1 MARLDLSSIVDTDNR
16 RNNSLTDLIQANG
29 DAFKY
34 LERQA
39 GDLDRRLDGVAR
51 RGLRSLEN
59 GLIATI
65 TGARSASDSLR
76 QLAQTILTDLT
87 QSVIGSAIG
96 GGSGTQSLIAGS
108 LTNIG
113 SSIGGSS
120 GTQSLIAGSLT
131 NVISSTLQHFLGQP
145 ARFASGGL
153 VASSLARQGTDRV
166 PALLSPGEFV
176 VNARATQ
183 RWGALLETINR
194 GGSVQGGLSSGRG
207 STFFSIDARGAE
219 AGSEAR
225 IRDVVM
231 QTLQVHRGGIVR
243 EASAVAQV
251 EFIRAIERGG
261 SIASVVGRR

>member
-1 MARLDLSSIVDTDNR
+1 MVRLDLSGIIDTDNR

-29 DAFKY
+29 DAFKD

-87 QSVIGSAIG
+87 KSVIGSAIG
-96 GGSGTQSLIAGS
+96 GGSGTHPLIAGS
-108 LTNIG
+108 LNNI
-113 SSIGGSS
+113 
-120 GTQSLIAGSLT
+120 
-131 NVISSTLQHFLGQP
+131 ISSTLQHFLGQP

-153 VASSLARQGTDRV
+153 VASRLALQGTDRV

-194 GGSVQGGLSSGRG
+194 GGSVRGGLSSGSG

-231 QTLQVHRGGIVR
+231 QTLQVHRGGLVR
-243 EASAVAQV
+243 EASALAQV